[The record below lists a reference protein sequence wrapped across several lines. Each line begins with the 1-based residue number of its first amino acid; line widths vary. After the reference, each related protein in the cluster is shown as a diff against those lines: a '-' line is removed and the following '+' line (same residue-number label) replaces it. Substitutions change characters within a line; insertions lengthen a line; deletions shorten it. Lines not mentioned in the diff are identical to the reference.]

1 MTLEETL
8 EILGA
13 GELQMDD
20 GRRALINDGLTRA
33 PAGEAAKE
41 KPSRF
46 GRLLERL
53 SERLGS

>member
-13 GELQMDD
+13 GKLEMDD
-20 GRRALINDGLTRA
+20 GRRALINDSAPRA
-33 PAGEAAKE
+33 PSREPAKG

-53 SERLGS
+53 SERLG

>member
-1 MTLEETL
+1 
-8 EILGA
+8 
-13 GELQMDD
+13 
-20 GRRALINDGLTRA
+20 LINEDA
-33 PAGEAAKE
+33 PRGGATEQAKG